1 MKYTIEG
8 FSQEYACSLR
18 KTKEDGK
25 IIKIECTDLVILRWF
40 VDFYPKMKKMI
51 VNGRE
56 YAFLNHGYLEDEL
69 PLLEISKRAFCER
82 MKKMAELGVLDY
94 TLLKEG
100 GTFPLYTFG
109 ANYINLVDYRANN
122 NEIPQGGD
130 VPTSEGVTSQRNP
143 GVRSDVTPGDVPTSD
158 KNPSINNPSIKDS
171 SIKHTYPEYVD
182 RYHSICTNL
191 PRVIV
196 INDQRK
202 EAIRK
207 FAEQFTFDQFDE
219 ICRRANVSN
228 FLIGKTSRAGW
239 KADFEFLLRPKQAVR
254 ILEGGYDNAQ
264 QTETAPIQNGWDYI
278 EAVARGEIE

>member
-25 IIKIECTDLVILRWF
+25 TIKIDCTDLVILRWF

-56 YAFLNHGYLEDEL
+56 YAFLNHGYLKEEL
-69 PLLEISKRAFCER
+69 PLLEISKRAFCDR
-82 MKKMAELGVLDY
+82 MKKMSELGVLEH

-109 ANYINLVDYRANN
+109 GNYINLVEYQKRGDEN
-122 NEIPQGGD
+122 PQGGD
-130 VPTSEGVTSQRNP
+130 VPTSDGVTFQRDP
-143 GVRSDVTPGDVPTSD
+143 GIRSDVTPGDVPTSD
-158 KNPSINNPSIKDS
+158 KNPSTIYPSIKDS
-171 SIKHTYPEYVD
+171 STKHPYQEYVD

-191 PRVIV
+191 PRVV
-196 INDQRK
+196 AMSDQRK
-202 EAIRK
+202 KAVRE

-219 ICRRANVSN
+219 ICRRANVSD
-228 FLIGKTSRAGW
+228 FLTGKTSKPGW
-239 KADFEFLLRPKQAVR
+239 RADFEFLLRPKQALR
-254 ILEGGYDNAQ
+254 ILEGGYDSGQ
-264 QTETAPIQNGWDYI
+264 PPIYDPDADILPY
-278 EAVARGEIE
+278 